1 MLINNIPWLVHQDN
15 EVLSFNGEQ
24 REFFF
29 QLTGFSAETS
39 LQWPIYASS

>member
-1 MLINNIPWLVHQDN
+1 MLINNIPWLVHQDS

-29 QLTGFSAETS
+29 STDRV
-39 LQWPIYASS
+39 